1 MKIRSNT
8 LRLFALTFKLSKR
21 FYLFS
26 FTKALSMAAKAV
38 VGVYGLSLIITKLA
52 EGDLRLSLLYA
63 GAIVIIEVI
72 IRFLE
77 LTLTTFTEIEND
89 KVQNAVKIL
98 IAEKLM
104 KVEFKYLEDPE
115 YLDSAD
121 KAKYAIED
129 FDALNVVMKN
139 SVDLFTQFITIC
151 SLLTLIILFNPI
163 ILAIIFVSVSIHFMT
178 SRIAA
183 KKQTEMYQNLGPIS
197 RRNRYFSGV
206 INDVKYQKDFR
217 IYPLGD
223 LVFKQFNYF
232 LSKNCNNFVNYYKNM
247 GKFQIAYTVINYL
260 QIFGIYSF
268 VAYISITQ
276 NLGIGSYI
284 LLTASAIKAA
294 SSIDLFTNRLIE
306 MKRNIILLE
315 PVFEVLDMEDRITLS
330 KQGILCEPF
339 HKLEFKNITFTYP
352 GTDKTI
358 LKDMSFDIS
367 KGEKI
372 SIVGFNGSGKT
383 TIVKLISKFYTPEKG
398 EILWNGVN
406 INEYNYES
414 YIKEISAV
422 FQDFKLFAFSI
433 SKNIDLEEK
442 DKQKIKDCLYQAGLK
457 EKIETLPNN
466 INSFLSKEFSDEGID
481 LSGGEKQKIAIA
493 RAMYQET
500 SLAILDEP
508 TSALDPL
515 SEAEIYQHFN
525 ELVQDKTTI
534 YISHRMSSSKFCDRI
549 IVLDDGRVVAN
560 DSHDNLMKNKTEVY
574 YQLFTAQ
581 SAYYQ

>member
-26 FTKALSMAAKAV
+26 FTKATSMAAKAV
-38 VGVYGLSLIITKLA
+38 LGVYGLSLIITKLA

-72 IRFLE
+72 LRLLE
-77 LTLTTFTEIEND
+77 LTLTTYTEIEND

-121 KAKYAIED
+121 KAKYVIED
-129 FDALNVVMKN
+129 FDALNVVMKS

-163 ILAIIFVSVSIHFMT
+163 ILAIIFVSVSIHFIT
-178 SRIAA
+178 SRVAA

-232 LSKNCNNFVNYYKNM
+232 LSKNCSSFINYYKYM
-247 GKFQIAYTVINYL
+247 GKFQIAYTLINYL

-276 NLGIGSYI
+276 NLGIGAYI

-294 SSIDLFTNRLIE
+294 NSIDLFTNRLIE
-306 MKRNIILLE
+306 IKRNIILLE
-315 PVFEVLDMEDRITLS
+315 PVFDVLDMEDRITLS
-330 KQGILCEPF
+330 KKGILCEAF
-339 HKLEFKNITFTYP
+339 QNLEFKNITFTYP

-383 TIVKLISKFYTPEKG
+383 TIVKLISRFYTPEKG

-422 FQDFKLFAFSI
+422 FQDFKLFAYSL
-433 SKNIDLEEK
+433 SKNVDLEEK
-442 DKQKIKDCLYQAGLK
+442 DKQKIKYCLYQVGLK
-457 EKIETLPNN
+457 EKIESLANN
-466 INSFLSKEFSDEGID
+466 IDSFLSKEFSDEGID

-574 YQLFTAQ
+574 YKLFTAQ
-581 SAYYQ
+581 SAYYK